1 MSDHIPGS
9 VPRACD
15 CTYRGN
21 LAAKPQVI
29 DKDGRKFVSARM
41 GVNMA
46 APNVP
51 REEQDELT
59 EWVDVMAF
67 SEAMQARL
75 LACEKGETIAVSGNV
90 TKKFFQRRNTRDRS
104 EPNDHRRL
112 RPRRQREHRRQQ
124 HTQARREGRRGA
136 ATRPATR
143 VSAGHPTRPARQ
155 PAAPYAVSP
164 GIVHDEGQ
172 TQIPRWWAARTRTG
186 KHYPGHA
193 MVRGT

>member
-29 DKDGRKFVSARM
+29 EKDGRKFVSARM

-90 TKKFFQRRNTRDRS
+90 TKKFFQRRNNET
-104 EPNDHRRL
+104 
-112 RPRRQREHRRQQ
+112 
-124 HTQARREGRRGA
+124 
-136 ATRPATR
+136 
-143 VSAGHPTRPARQ
+143 
-155 PAAPYAVSP
+155 AVSRT
-164 GIVHDEGQ
+164 IIADYV
-172 TQIPRWWAARTRTG
+172 RAASASIAGSSTRKPAG
-186 KHYPGHA
+186 KVDPA
-193 MVRGT
+193 PQPDQPPE

>member
-9 VPRACD
+9 IPRACD

-21 LAAKPQVI
+21 LAANPQVI
-29 DKDGRKFVSARM
+29 DKDGRKFVSARI

-90 TKKFFQRRNTRDRS
+90 TKRLYQRRNGETAQGRTIIADYVRAAS
-104 EPNDHRRL
+104 ASIAGST
-112 RPRRQREHRRQQ
+112 PRKPAEKV
-124 HTQARREGRRGA
+124 EGA
-136 ATRPATR
+136 PA
-143 VSAGHPTRPARQ
+143 PDQ
-155 PAAPYAVSP
+155 PP
-164 GIVHDEGQ
+164 E
-172 TQIPRWWAARTRTG
+172 
-186 KHYPGHA
+186 
-193 MVRGT
+193 

>member
-1 MSDHIPGS
+1 MSDHIPGAI
-9 VPRACD
+9 PRACD

-21 LAAKPQVI
+21 LAAKPKLI
-29 DKDGRKFVSARM
+29 DNDGRKFVSARI

-90 TKKFFQRRNTRDRS
+90 TKKFYQRNNGETVESRTIITDYIRAAGAS
-104 EPNDHRRL
+104 IAGST
-112 RPRRQREHRRQQ
+112 PRR
-124 HTQARREGRRGA
+124 
-136 ATRPATR
+136 PADK
-143 VSAGHPTRPARQ
+143 VE
-155 PAAPYAVSP
+155 AAPDP
-164 GIVHDEGQ
+164 NRPPE
-172 TQIPRWWAARTRTG
+172 
-186 KHYPGHA
+186 
-193 MVRGT
+193 